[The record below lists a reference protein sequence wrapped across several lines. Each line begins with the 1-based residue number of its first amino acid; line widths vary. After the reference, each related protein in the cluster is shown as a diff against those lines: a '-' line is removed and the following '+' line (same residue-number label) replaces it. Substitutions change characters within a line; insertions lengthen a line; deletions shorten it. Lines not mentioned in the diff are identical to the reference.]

1 MSFAEWS
8 LVIGAL
14 LLSVML
20 TSTLLGRLPL
30 SPAMVYLALGAVGA
44 NILRLDTLRHAALF
58 ESLAEIALLISLFAV
73 GLKLGV
79 PLRD

>member
-20 TSTLLGRLPL
+20 TSTFFGRLPL
-30 SPAMVYLALGAVGA
+30 SPAMIYLGLKALEHDKRDAPTFKEGLKTG
-44 NILRLDTLRHAALF
+44 
-58 ESLAEIALLISLFAV
+58 LAISLV
-73 GLKLGV
+73 YGLTNEA
-79 PLRD
+79 RT